1 VIGRLWSGRTTNPN
15 DADAYEKVFR
25 QEVLG
30 ELAAV
35 AGFRG
40 AYLLRDEHGEFV
52 ALTLFDSLDDVRRF
66 AGEHYETANVSAPGG
81 GVLAGFDST
90 ARHFEVVVAP

>member
-1 VIGRLWSGRTTNPN
+1 VIGRLWSGRTTTTAN
-15 DADAYEKVFR
+15 ADAYEDVFR

-35 AGFRG
+35 PGFRG
-40 AYLLRDEHGEFV
+40 AYLLRDTHGEFV

-66 AGEHYETANVSAPGG
+66 AGEHHETANVSAPARA
-81 GVLAGFDST
+81 VLSEFDTT
-90 ARHFEVVVAP
+90 ARHFEVVVVT